1 MAHTVSDTF
10 DCIKCYVTLLLRY
23 LGTEAYAIIANY
35 KETQVGFPTLLINQ
49 IAVFQQMRL

>member
-1 MAHTVSDTF
+1 MSDTF

-35 KETQVGFPTLLINQ
+35 KETQVGFPTLLANQ
-49 IAVFQQMRL
+49 IAVFQPMRL